1 MCIAL
6 FLWQCHPLYPF
17 LLLNNRDE
25 YHNRQPT
32 KPVSWWED
40 CDILAGRD
48 EIAMGTWLACSTQ
61 GRVAFLTNVLEL
73 HTLPEAKRR
82 GDLPV
87 LFLRSSKKPK
97 EFAES
102 LKLEAHY
109 YNGFNIVVADIVSK
123 SMVYIS
129 NRPKG
134 QPITIKEVPPGLHV
148 LSNDKL
154 DSPWHKALRLE
165 FSFKEHVA
173 KYGEGEIPVKEVIQK
188 LMKDKVKA
196 DKSSLPRICSPD
208 WEFNLSSI
216 FVEVETPLGL
226 YGTRSSAA
234 LTVRSRGEANFYEV
248 YLDDTKWKE
257 HAIDFHIG
265 KLNYKA
271 VTD

>member
-25 YHNRQPT
+25 YHSRQAFFLLLPT
-32 KPVSWWED
+32 KPVCWWED
-40 CDILAGRD
+40 CDILGGRD

-73 HTLPEAKRR
+73 HTLPEAKSR

-87 LFLRSSKKPK
+87 LFLKSSKQPK

-102 LKLEAHY
+102 LKSEAHY
-109 YNGFNIVVADIVSK
+109 YNGFNLMLADIESK
-123 SMVYIS
+123 SMVYVS

-134 QPITIKEVPPGLHV
+134 QAITIQEVAPGLHV

-154 DSPWHKALRLE
+154 DSPWHKSLRLE
-165 FSFKEHVA
+165 LSFKEHVA
-173 KYGEGEIPVKEVIQK
+173 KYGEGEIGVKEVIEK
-188 LMKDKVKA
+188 VMKDRVKA
-196 DKSSLPRICSPD
+196 DKSLLPRICSPD

-216 FVEVETPLGL
+216 FVEVETPLGV

-234 LTVRSRGEANFYEV
+234 LTVRSSGEASFYEV
-248 YLDDTKWKE
+248 YLDDAKWKE
-257 HAIDFHIG
+257 HVIDFHIG
-265 KLNYKA
+265 KLK
-271 VTD
+271 

>member
-25 YHNRQPT
+25 YHNRPT